1 MSVSRLCTDD
11 IGIITVHNSVV
22 LNDYILTATQG
33 NIIINGTPLN
43 IISTTGGS
51 TITYLNTGDTQGY
64 LSFFQDTT
72 GSTLNFADL
81 MYSKTNLASFIS
93 TTDGNTSLQ
102 FLNGASGAL
111 VLDSFDQYITLSNG
125 ETNIHGGAGGS
136 IEMLFSGSSVSLS
149 SGNFMAP
156 YTNFTLSN
164 TYITGNLNVTNQIN
178 ASAISSANFIGQNIT
193 SSNLILN
200 SILSSTNSS
209 SGGLVSFGGLSI
221 NCFTNAVNVSNG
233 GALTVAGGASIAG
246 NLIVGGNISYAN
258 ASQATNT
265 YAYLTLT
272 ASDPSDNLAN
282 GALVS
287 FGGVSIQNTFDATS
301 TTSGGALTI
310 AGGIAIGKN
319 VFIGGKINSTSL
331 STGNTN
337 VSNLTAGNINVSNL
351 TAENINVPNLT
362 VGNTN
367 VSNLSTIN
375 LTAGNLYMNGD
386 TINGTTGS
394 FLQLNSV
401 HSKLVNGVNSITINN
416 TANSIII
423 STNKLVHSMYD
434 SVVQSI
440 TGTFNTDVQTNN
452 SYIGDIILDT
462 TALLAAS
469 TSISFNV
476 LNTNVNSKQIQLSFR
491 YQGITGLPYIY
502 ISGFTQDVSFT
513 VNIVNLDT
521 NNSINGSEVFVIGY
535 QITN

>member
-43 IISTTGGS
+43 ITSTTGGS
-51 TITYLNTGDTQGY
+51 NITYLNTGDTQGY

-72 GSTLNFADL
+72 GSTLNFANL

-102 FLNGASGAL
+102 FLNGNSGAL

-125 ETNIHGGAGGS
+125 QTSIHGGAGGS
-136 IEMLFSGSSVSLS
+136 IEMLFSGGSVSLS
-149 SGNFMAP
+149 SGNFIAAQ
-156 YTNFTLSN
+156 TNFTLSN
-164 TYITGNLNVTNQIN
+164 TYITGNLSVTNR
-178 ASAISSANFIGQNIT
+178 ISTSSIT
-193 SSNLILN
+193 SGNIIVTNLTSGNLILN
-200 SILSSTNSS
+200 STSSSTNSS

-282 GALVS
+282 GSLVT
-287 FGGVSIQNTFDATS
+287 FGGVSIQNTNNALS
-301 TTSGGALTI
+301 STSGGALTI
-310 AGGIAIGKN
+310 AGGIAIGQN
-319 VFIGGKINSTSL
+319 AFIGGRINSTSL
-331 STGNTN
+331 STGNAS
-337 VSNLTAGNINVSNL
+337 VSNLTAGNTNVLNSNTTNL
-351 TAENINVPNLT
+351 STTNLT
-362 VGNTN
+362 V
-367 VSNLSTIN
+367 SNSKISN
-375 LTAGNLYMNGD
+375 LTAGNLYINGD
-386 TINGTTGS
+386 SINGTTGS

-401 HSKLVNGVNSITINN
+401 CSKLANGVNNIIVNN

-434 SVVQSI
+434 SVSQSI
-440 TGTFNTDVQTNN
+440 TGTFNTAVQTNN
-452 SYIGDIILDT
+452 SYIGDITMDNT
-462 TALLAAS
+462 GSLAAGS
-469 TSISFNV
+469 AISFNV

-502 ISGFTQDVSFT
+502 ISGFTQDNSFT
-513 VNIVNLDT
+513 INIINLDSS
-521 NNSINGSEVFVIGY
+521 NPINGSDVFVIGY